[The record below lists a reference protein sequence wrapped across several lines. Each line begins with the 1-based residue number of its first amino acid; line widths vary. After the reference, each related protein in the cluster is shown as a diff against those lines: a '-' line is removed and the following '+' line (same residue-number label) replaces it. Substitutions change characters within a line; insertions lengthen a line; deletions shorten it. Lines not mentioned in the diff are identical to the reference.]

1 MLKTESEKTLMDI
14 HALQQIVH
22 HTRDARRKQILPK
35 FSSADRDQLIH
46 KYHPDFRERA
56 YRPIRFGPNEGDK
69 TVVEL
74 AALLEGDSPIADE
87 FDLTADYTTDVLV
100 VGGGGAGCAA
110 ALHAHAAG
118 AKVILA
124 TKLRLGDSNSVMAQ
138 GGMQISVAPEDSPV
152 THFVDTLKGGHM
164 QNDHQLLKVMVEEGP
179 SIAKW
184 LLGLGVLFD
193 RDGDGNLHVKKG
205 GGSSRPRLLTCSDYT
220 GLEIMRVL
228 KDEVLNQNI
237 QLLEFCAAVE
247 LMSDDHGA
255 CTGAIFKDLDN
266 QRHVVV
272 AAKSVILATGGIG
285 RLHIQGFP
293 TSNHYGATGDGLCL
307 AYRMGAKLMHIDTF
321 QYHPS
326 GAVYPEQLIG
336 ALVTEGIR
344 SEGGHLVNAK
354 GERFVNELDT
364 RDVVS
369 SSIIR
374 ECEEGRGIRT
384 MSGRIGVWLDTPL
397 LDAEH
402 GPGTL
407 EKHFPAMMLQFD
419 RFGIDISKD
428 PVLIYP
434 TLHYQNGGVKI
445 DTNSETNV
453 PNLFVAGEASG
464 GLHGRNRLMGNS
476 LLDLMVFGKRSGLT
490 AAARAAAMQQGKLT
504 VEHIKKFRVEAKKR
518 GSMNGIVSPMILPP
532 YTRKVMVCRSRL
544 SIRAS
549 EGVT

>member
-1 MLKTESEKTLMDI
+1 MNI

-22 HTRDARRKQILPK
+22 QTRDARRKQTFPRLSP
-35 FSSADRDQLIH
+35 ADRDQLIH
-46 KYHPDFRERA
+46 KYHPDYRASA
-56 YRPIRFGPNEGDK
+56 YRPLRFGPNEGEK

-74 AALLEGDSPIADE
+74 ATLLEGDSPIDDRI
-87 FDLTADYTTDVLV
+87 DLIPHHHADVLV
-100 VGGGGAGCAA
+100 IGGGGAGCAA
-110 ALHAHAAG
+110 ALHAHEAG

-138 GGMQISVAPEDSPV
+138 GGMQVSVAPEDSPV
-152 THFVDTLKGGHM
+152 THFLDTLKGGHM
-164 QNDHQLLKVMVEEGP
+164 ENDHHLLKVMVEEGP

-184 LLGLGVLFD
+184 LIDLGVLFD
-193 RDGDGNLHVKKG
+193 RQADGNLHVKKG
-205 GGSSRPRLLTCSDYT
+205 GGSSKPRLLTCSDYT

-228 KDEVLNQNI
+228 KDEVINRKI

-247 LMSDDHGA
+247 LLGDGDGT
-255 CTGAIFKDLDN
+255 CTGAVLKDLDN
-266 QRHVVV
+266 QQYVVV
-272 AAKSVILATGGIG
+272 AAKSVIVATGGIG

-307 AYRMGAKLMHIDTF
+307 CYRIGAKLSHIDTF

-344 SEGGHLVNAK
+344 SEGGHLVNAR

-384 MSGRIGVWLDTPL
+384 MSGRVGVWLDTPL
-397 LDAEH
+397 LDVEH
-402 GPGTL
+402 GPGTV
-407 EKHFPAMMLQFD
+407 EKHFPAMVRQFE
-419 RFGIDISKD
+419 RFGIDISKE

-445 DTNSETNV
+445 DTNSETEVN
-453 PNLFVAGEASG
+453 NLFVAGEASG

-476 LLDLMVFGKRSGLT
+476 LLDLMVFGKRAGLT
-490 AAARAAAMQQGKLT
+490 AAARAGSMKHGKLT
-504 VEHIKKFRVEAKKR
+504 LKHLERFRAEAKR
-518 GSMNGIVSPMILPP
+518 HGDLSGVVSPMILPA
-532 YTRKVMVCRSRL
+532 YTRKV
-544 SIRAS
+544 
-549 EGVT
+549 G

>member
-1 MLKTESEKTLMDI
+1 MDI

-22 HTRDARRKQILPK
+22 KTRDARRKQLFPK
-35 FSSADRDQLIH
+35 LSPADRDQLIH
-46 KYHPDFRERA
+46 KYHPDFRTSA
-56 YRPIRFGPNEGDK
+56 YRPLRFGPNEGDK

-74 AALLEGDSPIADE
+74 ATLLEGDSPLNGQVDM
-87 FDLTADYTTDVLV
+87 TPHHQVDVMV
-100 VGGGGAGCAA
+100 IGGGGAGCAA
-110 ALHAHAAG
+110 ALHAHEAG
-118 AKVILA
+118 AKVLLA

-152 THFVDTLKGGHM
+152 THFIDTLKGGHM
-164 QNDHQLLKVMVEEGP
+164 QNDHDLLKVMVEEGP

-184 LLGLGVLFD
+184 LIGLGVLFD
-193 RDGDGNLHVKKG
+193 RQADGNLHVKKG
-205 GGSSRPRLLTCSDYT
+205 GGSSKPRLVTCSDYT
-220 GLEIMRVL
+220 GLEMMRVL
-228 KDEVLNQNI
+228 KDEVINQKI
-237 QLLEFCAAVE
+237 QLLEFAAAIE
-247 LMSDDHGA
+247 LLSDGEGA

-266 QRHVVV
+266 QRHIVV

-307 AYRMGAKLMHIDTF
+307 AYRMGAKLAHIDTF

-344 SEGGHLVNAK
+344 SEGGQLVNAQ
-354 GERFVNELDT
+354 GDRFVNELDT

-384 MSGRIGVWLDTPL
+384 MAGRVGVWLDTPL

-402 GPGTL
+402 GPGTV
-407 EKHFPAMMLQFD
+407 EKHFPAMMLQFE

-445 DTNSETNV
+445 DTNSETGV
-453 PNLFVAGEASG
+453 KNLFVAGEASG

-490 AAARAAAMQQGKLT
+490 AAARAQSMKQGKLT
-504 VEHIKKFRVEAKKR
+504 LKHLDRFRADAKKH
-518 GSMNGIVSPMILPP
+518 GNVSGVVSPMILPA
-532 YTRKVMVCRSRL
+532 YTRKVS
-544 SIRAS
+544 
-549 EGVT
+549 

>member
-1 MLKTESEKTLMDI
+1 MDI
-14 HALQQIVH
+14 HKLQEIVH
-22 HTRDARRKQILPK
+22 RTRDARRKQTFPK
-35 FSSADRDQLIH
+35 YSPADRDHLIK
-46 KYHPDFRERA
+46 KYHPDFRESA
-56 YRPIRFGPNEGDK
+56 YRPIKFGPNAGEM
-69 TVVEL
+69 TVREL
-74 AALLEGDSPIADE
+74 AALLEGESPIPADL
-87 FDLTADYTTDVLV
+87 DPKPDYTTDVLV
-100 VGGGGAGCAA
+100 IGGGGAGCAA
-110 ALHAHAAG
+110 ALHANAQG
-118 AKVILA
+118 ASVMLA
-124 TKLRLGDSNSVMAQ
+124 TKLRLGDSNTVMAQ
-138 GGMQISVAPEDSPV
+138 GGMQIAVTDEDSPV
-152 THFVDTLKGGHM
+152 THFLDTLKGGHM
-164 QNDHQLLKVMVEEGP
+164 KNDHDLLKTMVEEGP

-184 LLGLGVLFD
+184 LLSLGVLFD
-193 RDGDGNLHVKKG
+193 RDADGNLHVKKG
-205 GGSSRPRLLTCSDYT
+205 GGSSKPRLVTCSDYT

-228 KDEVLNQNI
+228 KDEVLNRKI

-247 LMSDDHGA
+247 LLSDNGA

-266 QRHVVV
+266 KRWVVV
-272 AAKSVILATGGIG
+272 AAKAVILATGGIG

-293 TSNHYGATGDGLCL
+293 TSNHYGATGDGLAM
-307 AYRMGAKLMHIDTF
+307 AYRMGARLMHIDTF

-344 SEGGHLVNAK
+344 SEGGQLVNAK
-354 GERFVNELDT
+354 GDRFVNELDT

-397 LDAEH
+397 LEIEQ

-407 EKHFPAMMLQFD
+407 AKHFPAMVLQYE

-445 DTNSETNV
+445 DVNGESDV
-453 PNLFVAGEASG
+453 KNLFVAGEASG

-476 LLDLMVFGKRSGLT
+476 LLDLMVFGKRSGTT
-490 AAARAAAMQQGKLT
+490 AASRAKSMQHGRLT
-504 VEHIKKFRVEAKKR
+504 LDHLAKFRSESKKH
-518 GSMNGIVSPMILPP
+518 GVSSSVVSPMVLPA
-532 YTRKVMVCRSRL
+532 YARK
-544 SIRAS
+544 
-549 EGVT
+549 E

>member
-1 MLKTESEKTLMDI
+1 MDI

-22 HTRDARRKQILPK
+22 QTRDARRKQTIPK
-35 FSSADRDQLIH
+35 FAPTDRDQLIH
-46 KYHPDFRERA
+46 KYHPDHRASA

-74 AALLEGDSPIADE
+74 ATLLEGDSPIGGTAE
-87 FDLTADYTTDVLV
+87 LTPHHATDVLV
-100 VGGGGAGCAA
+100 IGGGGAGCAA
-110 ALHAHAAG
+110 ALHAHGAG

-152 THFVDTLKGGHM
+152 THFIDTLKGGHM
-164 QNDHQLLKVMVEEGP
+164 QNDHDLLKVMVEEGP

-184 LLGLGVLFD
+184 LIELGVLFD
-193 RDGDGNLHVKKG
+193 RQADGNLHVKKG
-205 GGSSRPRLLTCSDYT
+205 GGSSKPRLLTCSDYT

-228 KDEVLNQNI
+228 KDEVINQKI

-247 LMSDDHGA
+247 LLSDDDGR
-255 CTGAIFKDLDN
+255 CTGAILKDLDN
-266 QRHVVV
+266 QQYVVV

-307 AYRMGAKLMHIDTF
+307 SYRMGAKLDHIDTF

-344 SEGGHLVNAK
+344 SEGGQLVNAK

-384 MSGRIGVWLDTPL
+384 MSGRVGVWLDTPL

-402 GPGTL
+402 GPGTI
-407 EKHFPAMMLQFD
+407 EKHFPAMMLQFE

-453 PNLFVAGEASG
+453 KNLFVAGEASG

-490 AAARAAAMQQGKLT
+490 AASRTGSATQGKLT
-504 VEHIKKFRVEAKKR
+504 LKHLERFRGEAKKH
-518 GSMNGIVSPMILPP
+518 GNVSGVISPMILPA
-532 YTRKVMVCRSRL
+532 YTRK
-544 SIRAS
+544 A
-549 EGVT
+549 

>member
-1 MLKTESEKTLMDI
+1 MDI

-22 HTRDARRKQILPK
+22 KTRDARRKQLFPK
-35 FSSADRDQLIH
+35 LSPADRDQLIH
-46 KYHPDFRERA
+46 KYHPDFRASA
-56 YRPIRFGPNEGDK
+56 YRPIRFGPNEGEK

-74 AALLEGDSPIADE
+74 AALLEGDSPLSGQV
-87 FDLTADYTTDVLV
+87 DLTPHYQADVLV
-100 VGGGGAGCAA
+100 IGGGGAGCAA
-110 ALHAHAAG
+110 ALHAHEAG

-152 THFVDTLKGGHM
+152 THFIDTLKGGHM
-164 QNDHQLLKVMVEEGP
+164 QNDHDLLKVMVEEGP

-184 LLGLGVLFD
+184 LIGLGVLFD
-193 RDGDGNLHVKKG
+193 RQADGNLHVKKG
-205 GGSSRPRLLTCSDYT
+205 GGSSKPRLVTCSDYT
-220 GLEIMRVL
+220 GLEMMRVL
-228 KDEVLNQNI
+228 KDEVINQKI
-237 QLLEFCAAVE
+237 QLLEFAAAIE
-247 LMSDDHGA
+247 LLSDNDGT

-266 QRHVVV
+266 HRHVVV

-307 AYRMGAKLMHIDTF
+307 AYRMGAKLAHIDTF

-344 SEGGHLVNAK
+344 SDGGQLVNAQ

-384 MSGRIGVWLDTPL
+384 MAGRVGVWLDTPL

-402 GPGTL
+402 GPGTV
-407 EKHFPAMMLQFD
+407 EKHFPAMMLQFE

-445 DTNSETNV
+445 DTNSETGV
-453 PNLFVAGEASG
+453 KNLFVAGEASG

-490 AAARAAAMQQGKLT
+490 AAARSSSMKQGKLT
-504 VEHIKKFRVEAKKR
+504 LKHLDRYRAEASKH
-518 GSMNGIVSPMILPP
+518 GNVSGVISPMILPA
-532 YTRKVMVCRSRL
+532 YTRKV
-544 SIRAS
+544 
-549 EGVT
+549 G

>member
-1 MLKTESEKTLMDI
+1 MDI
-14 HALQQIVH
+14 HVLQQIVH
-22 HTRDARRKQILPK
+22 KTRDARREQTLPK
-35 FSSADRDQLIH
+35 LSLAERDTLIK
-46 KYHPDFRERA
+46 KYHPDFRESA
-56 YRPIRFGPNEGDK
+56 YRPIRFGPNAGDK
-69 TVVEL
+69 TAVEL
-74 AALLEGDSPIADE
+74 AALLEGSSQLPDDL
-87 FDLTADYTTDVLV
+87 DLTAAFTTDVLV
-100 VGGGGAGCAA
+100 IGGGGAGCAA

-152 THFVDTLKGGHM
+152 THFLDTLKGGLM
-164 QNDHQLLKVMVEEGP
+164 KNDHALLKVMVEEGP
-179 SIAKW
+179 AIAKW
-184 LLGLGVLFD
+184 LIELGVLFD
-193 RDGDGNLHVKKG
+193 RDPEGNLHVKKG
-205 GGSSRPRLLTCSDYT
+205 GGSSKPRLLTCSDYT

-228 KDEVLNQNI
+228 KDEVLNRQI

-247 LMSDDHGA
+247 LLSDEHGA
-255 CTGAIFKDLDN
+255 CTGVVLKDLDN
-266 QRHVVV
+266 KRYLVV
-272 AAKSVILATGGIG
+272 AAKTVILATGGIG

-307 AYRMGAKLMHIDTF
+307 AYRMGARLAHIDTF

-326 GAVYPEQLIG
+326 GAVYPEQLVG

-384 MSGRIGVWLDTPL
+384 MAGRVGVWLDTPL

-402 GPGTL
+402 GSGTVN
-407 EKHFPAMMLQFD
+407 KHFPAMVRQFE

-445 DTNSETNV
+445 DTNAETEV
-453 PNLFVAGEASG
+453 TNLFVAGEASG

-476 LLDLMVFGKRSGLT
+476 LLDLMVYGKRSGLV
-490 AAARAAAMQQGKLT
+490 AAGRASSTSQGKLT
-504 VEHIKKFRVEAKKR
+504 LDHLQRFRAEAKKH
-518 GSMNGIVSPMILPP
+518 GVSSSEHASPMILPA
-532 YTRKVMVCRSRL
+532 YTRKT
-544 SIRAS
+544 
-549 EGVT
+549 G